1 MRCLIVDDEIICRKK
16 VGCILHEVAHC
27 DEASNGVDAV
37 VRFTKALQ
45 MEEPYDVIILDI
57 LMPGIDGHDTALKIR
72 EVEEELANSTS
83 VKIIMLTVLDSVND
97 AMRSFAYAQAT
108 AYMVKPVSEEKL
120 IQAFKDLD
128 LL

>member
-16 VGCILHEVAHC
+16 VHCILHEVAHC
-27 DEASNGVDAV
+27 DEAANGSDAV
-37 VRFTKALQ
+37 ARFTKALQ
-45 MEEPYDVIILDI
+45 RQEPYDVVILDI
-57 LMPGIDGHDTALKIR
+57 LMPDIDGHDTAVKIR
-72 EVEEELANSTS
+72 EVEKELATDAG

-120 IQAFKDLD
+120 IGAFKELGI
-128 LL
+128 L